1 MNLLQKLPFDLFNY
15 LVEVG
20 NISGQ
25 DLINLAEIYNYK
37 KNDIFRK
44 QLKKDYNVDLKNE
57 YVLKNSDKDLYKD
70 YVKIFG
76 KKFRKDRAIVLLVR
90 FERNIENLEEI
101 EKELENS
108 YPGYKRYLRRGDI
121 IENIYKSGYRTNGIY
136 MYNGEKIIDLN
147 YELYEYGTP
156 SKEFLVF
163 KEFCPD
169 YWDCI
174 FVNECGDCKRELN
187 VNNIYHPD
195 RNSEFYWC
203 DPIIPVVVDKKILEP
218 LVEKELL
225 KDVKTNKY
233 YNYNYVNVDF
243 KNKRYRVTIPDDFSE
258 RDDLY
263 YESYTEGFLQNL

>member
-1 MNLLQKLPFDLFNY
+1 MFTLFEKLPYDVFNY
-15 LVEVG
+15 LLEIG
-20 NISGQ
+20 DISGQ
-25 DLINLAEIYNYK
+25 DLINLIEIYDYR
-37 KNDIFRK
+37 KNDIFRIF
-44 QLKKDYNVDLKNE
+44 LKKEYNVDVLKNE
-57 YVLKNSDKDLYKD
+57 YVLYQDLYED
-70 YVKIFG
+70 YTKIFG
-76 KKFRKDRAIVLLVR
+76 KKFRKDRAIVLLVS
-90 FERNIENLEEI
+90 FDKNLEELEKI
-101 EKELENS
+101 DKELETL

-121 IENIYKSGYRTNGIY
+121 IENISKSGYRTQGIY
-136 MYNGEKIIDLN
+136 MFDGEKIIDLN
-147 YELYEYGTP
+147 YEIYDYGTP

-174 FVNECGDCKRELN
+174 FVEDSGNCRRQLN

-203 DPIIPVVVDKKILEP
+203 DPTIPVLVDKRVLEP

-233 YNYNYVNVDF
+233 YNYNYVNVNY

-258 RDDLY
+258 RKDLY